1 MQVRVK
7 PPTESVMLKQPTP
20 TSVTVT
26 TPTEQVDSVVVV
38 VIGVSEHPLVAKDE
52 VVLQPVVKTPPEI
65 VVL

>member
-1 MQVRVK
+1 
-7 PPTESVMLKQPTP
+7 MLKQPTP